1 MTAKH
6 IHFPFTT
13 AQQRKLLFETWEA
26 MGNVTEACR
35 KAHVGRGTFYYWKPR
50 FVEQGY
56 AGLEEFASRAPTEP
70 NRTPSAIED
79 KVIALRRANPDWG
92 KRRIADELTKEN
104 NWEPLVSPN
113 TVRRI
118 LEDAGLWKTV
128 EAGEGEKGG

>member
-13 AQQRKLLFETWEA
+13 AQQRKLLFEIWEA
-26 MGNVTEACR
+26 TGNVTEACR

-50 FVEQGY
+50 FDEHGY
-56 AGLEEFASRAPTEP
+56 TGLEEFASRAPAEP
-70 NRTPSAIED
+70 SRTPSAIED
-79 KVIALRRANPDWG
+79 KVSALRRANPDWG

>member
-26 MGNVTEACR
+26 TGNVTEACR

-56 AGLEEFASRAPTEP
+56 AGLEEFASRAPIEP

-79 KVIALRRANPDWG
+79 KVIALRQANPEWG
-92 KRRIADELTKEN
+92 KRRIADELAKGN